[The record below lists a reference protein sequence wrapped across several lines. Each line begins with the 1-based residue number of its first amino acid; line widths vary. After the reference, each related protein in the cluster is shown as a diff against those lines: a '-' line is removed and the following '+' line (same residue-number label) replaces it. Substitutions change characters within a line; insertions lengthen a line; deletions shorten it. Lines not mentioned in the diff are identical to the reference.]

1 MMGDRSTLLD
11 VGKADLGP
19 LRRIVES
26 KEAARW
32 VTAHLL
38 ECGHA
43 YTVRG
48 NKQPKARMRCPECRK
63 ARQHGG
69 A

>member
-1 MMGDRSTLLD
+1 MGDQPALLD
-11 VGKADLGP
+11 VGKADPGP

-26 KEAARW
+26 KEAERW
-32 VTAHLL
+32 VMAHLL

-48 NKQPKARMRCPECRK
+48 TDQPKAHMRCLECRK